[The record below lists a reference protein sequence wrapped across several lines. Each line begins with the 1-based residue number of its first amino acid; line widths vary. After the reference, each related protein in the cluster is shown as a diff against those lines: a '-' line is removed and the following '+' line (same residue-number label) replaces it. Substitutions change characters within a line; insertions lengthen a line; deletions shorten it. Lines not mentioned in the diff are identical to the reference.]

1 MTITVSKTFDNE
13 AAAAAWLSGK
23 PASGGSTGSAS
34 SGKAADKPAA
44 PKHSRE
50 EMQAIMNKLKEA
62 TDADTCRAVMADAC
76 GAPTKMSEAKEDK
89 FDAIYALAEKKLA
102 EKADEV

>member
-23 PASGGSTGSAS
+23 PASGGSTGSAN
-34 SGKAADKPAA
+34 SGKPAA

-62 TDADTCRAVMADAC
+62 TDADTCRTVMADAC

-102 EKADEV
+102 EKADQV